1 MRFKAVLLDWR
12 GTLAYVPPEQEWVRC
27 ALGRLGRDVSDAAA
41 TWHRIEPH
49 LDRLEAD
56 GVDSNAAM
64 HRQTYF
70 DVFRSAGLDQRLA
83 ETLYDLEGDAS
94 LNPFAD
100 DVAEMLAAVRAL
112 GVRIAVISDIHFDLR
127 PAFVAAGLNGFVDAY
142 VLSYEEG
149 VQKPTT
155 QMFTQ
160 ALGRLGVAAQEA
172 VMVGDRSGYDGAAVE
187 LGIVTLLL
195 PPLRSA
201 TDCRLHLVEALLR
214 G

>member
-12 GTLAYVPPEQEWVRC
+12 GTLAFTPPEQEWVRC
-27 ALGRLGRDVSDAAA
+27 ALERLSRDESAAAA
-41 TWHRIEPH
+41 TWHRIELH
-49 LDRLEAD
+49 LELLEAD
-56 GVDSNAAM
+56 GVDSNVAV

-70 DVFRSAGLDQRLA
+70 DVFRSAGLDERMA

-112 GVRIAVISDIHFDLR
+112 GVRTAVISDIHFDLR
-127 PAFVAAGLNGFVDAY
+127 PAFVAAGLDGFVDAY

-149 VQKPTT
+149 VQKPAA
-155 QMFTQ
+155 QMFTR
-160 ALGRLGVAAQEA
+160 ALGLLGVEAHEA

-201 TDCRLHLVEALLR
+201 ADRRLHLVEALLR